1 MGGGV
6 TWQSRWHP
14 LLTYGLFSG
23 ELSEGQKQEVEKFR
37 EMVSHKEREVIEM
50 RQQLAKLSR
59 IIDKQKEELK
69 AMEVELR

>member
-1 MGGGV
+1 M
-6 TWQSRWHP
+6 
-14 LLTYGLFSG
+14 
-23 ELSEGQKQEVEKFR
+23 EKLK
-37 EMVSHKEREVIEM
+37 EMVGHKEREIIEM